1 MRDGPRGGIAR
12 TRALRYKQHVAGV
25 TQLDMARRLGVS
37 QALVA
42 RALRDDP
49 AVAAAT
55 RERVQAMARQ
65 LGYRPNA
72 TARALLTGKTG
83 LVSLWI
89 ARAYGSFSARIIFA
103 LERLARQS
111 GYDLVITDLG
121 PYGDPDRDLSHFRL
135 AVDGLLVAD
144 APWHA
149 ETLAQRGG
157 GIPCVSMGTL
167 VSRRTDAVQ
176 VDLTR
181 GARAAL
187 AHVRKSGRSRVLYV
201 TPSHPLGVREVRY
214 RAFRKAHPQGAVVV
228 LPEPTRAA
236 AYQTIQSWLA
246 AHGPVDAI
254 FCHNDDYAI
263 GVLRGLRDRG
273 LRVPEDVSVVGC
285 DGVEDAE
292 YLACPLTTIAIPIE
306 DMCQQAWRFL
316 TERLAG
322 ARPAPR
328 RHVLH
333 PELVIRQSTV
343 HRRVPTAQA

>member
-1 MRDGPRGGIAR
+1 
-12 TRALRYKQHVAGV
+12 
-25 TQLDMARRLGVS
+25 MARRLGVS

-42 RALRDDP
+42 RALRSDP

-55 RERVQAMARQ
+55 RARVQAMARQ

-89 ARAYGSFSARIIFA
+89 ARAYGSYSARVIFA
-103 LERLARQS
+103 LEKLARRD

-121 PYGDPDRDLSHFRL
+121 PYGDRERDLLHYRM
-135 AVDGLLVAD
+135 AVDGIMVAD

-149 ETLAQRGG
+149 DVLVRDGR

-176 VDLTR
+176 VDLSR

-187 AHVRKSGRSRVLYV
+187 DHLRRTGRRRVIYV
-201 TPSHPLGVREVRY
+201 TPDHPVGEAEVRF
-214 RAFRKAHPQGAVVV
+214 RAFRRAYPRGAVVV

-236 AYQTIQSWLA
+236 ARQAVQRWWA
-246 AHGPVDAI
+246 AHGPADGI

-263 GVLRGLRDRG
+263 GVLRGLHDRG
-273 LRVPEDVSVVGC
+273 LKVPEEVAVVGC
-285 DGVEDAE
+285 DGVDDAE
-292 YLACPLTTIAIPIE
+292 YLACPLTTIAIPVE
-306 DMCQQAWRFL
+306 EMCARAWDYL
-316 TERLAG
+316 TRRLAG
-322 ARPAPR
+322 GLARPQR
-328 RHVLH
+328 LVLH
-333 PELVIRQSTV
+333 PELVIRASSLRGRV
-343 HRRVPTAQA
+343 ARR